1 MTGGSSTELIQLP
14 SKSIFCSP
22 LLREGDIDTRGLV
35 CIMGGSRPGFVEG
48 IGVPTNSEQ
57 CFQIYFTNF
66 WELTWVV

>member
-35 CIMGGSRPGFVEG
+35 CIMGGSRPGVVEG
-48 IGVPTNSEQ
+48 IGVPTNSE
-57 CFQIYFTNF
+57 
-66 WELTWVV
+66 